1 MKNTSKLRSRLRLH
15 SVIFLAL
22 FLTAIGLLAHLSR
35 EHPAQWDLTRNG
47 RNSLSQAS
55 LDTLKN
61 LPGPISITAYA
72 TLQDPRLGDVRKII
86 REFVGLYSRAKPDL
100 TLRFVDP
107 AEQPQQT
114 RTAGIQAN
122 GEMVVEYRGRSE
134 HLTNLNEQALTSLLA
149 RLARSGKRQ
158 VFYLDGHGERKL
170 DGAANHD
177 LGDFGR
183 KLAAT
188 GFKTAAL
195 NLALAQEVP
204 DNASLLLIAGPQVD
218 LLPGEVEK
226 LKSYLDKGGNLLW
239 LIDQEPLHGLQP
251 LAESLGLALTPGTVV
266 DPAAQQLSA
275 APGIALGA
283 VYGRHPATEGFNL
296 VTAFPYARQI
306 GIEEHPEGHKGE
318 SWRATP
324 LVEVAPQGWVET
336 GKIDDSM
343 VFDKNRD
350 VPGPVTIA
358 VALERSVEDK
368 SQRIV
373 VIGNGGFLSNTYLG
387 NGGNLDLGLNLFNW
401 LAGDDKLITIPTKAA
416 QDTSLNLSKTAA
428 AVIAIGFLIA
438 LPLAFVAAGITIWWR
453 RRK

>member
-1 MKNTSKLRSRLRLH
+1 MKNTPKLRSRLRLH

-22 FLTAIGLLAHLSR
+22 FLTAIGLLAHLTR
-35 EHPAQWDLTRNG
+35 EHPAQWDITRNG

-55 LDTLKN
+55 LDTLKS

-72 TLQDPRLGDVRKII
+72 TQQDPRLGDVRKII

-100 TLRFVDP
+100 VLRFVDP

-134 HLTNLNEQALTSLLA
+134 HLTNLNEQALTSLLT
-149 RLARSGKRQ
+149 RLARTGKRQ
-158 VFYLDGHGERKL
+158 AFYLDGHGERKL
-170 DGAANHD
+170 DGMANHD

-218 LLPGEVEK
+218 LQPGEVEK

-251 LAESLGLALTPGTVV
+251 LAESLGLVLTPGTVV

-275 APGIALGA
+275 TPSIALGA

-296 VTAFPYARQI
+296 VTAFPFARQI
-306 GIEEHPEGHKGE
+306 GVEEGK

-336 GKIDDSM
+336 GKINDSIA
-343 VFDKNRD
+343 FDKDRD
-350 VPGPVTIA
+350 TPGPVTIA

-368 SQRIV
+368 NQRIV
-373 VIGNGGFLSNTYLG
+373 VVGNGGFLSNTYLG
-387 NGGNLDLGLNLFNW
+387 NGGNLGLGLNLFNW

-416 QDTSLNLSKTAA
+416 LDTSLNLSKTAA

-438 LPLAFVAAGITIWWR
+438 LPLAFVAAGIGIWWR
-453 RRK
+453 RRKA